1 MPTDMRRLAAVWIGI
16 ILLARLAAA
25 DDAIVDFASAS
36 PVSLNLSDSTEL
48 WTDAEFAALLQE
60 TDRQPETEL
69 TSPMDAP
76 DPAPIRRT
84 PRRSLTRS
92 PSRSRSS
99 RLARLPNIFGDFFAV
114 SGQVQ
119 GVLHSDPASSD
130 HSFLGFDLPLAGGAS
145 RLKVADNN
153 RALPTDRI
161 YFTHNHFHNAVAY
174 RATDFVGLG
183 VSRARTEA
191 NSDRFVLGAEKT
203 FLDGDWS
210 AEVRLPL
217 TNRFRSVSPA
227 GLSEVE
233 GGNVGNFSVIVK
245 RLLYETDTSAAVIGI
260 GIDTPT
266 GDEVTLTA
274 PDARVVFQNQAV
286 HLAPYV
292 GIAATP
298 RPCVFFQGF
307 MQCDVPTNGNRI
319 DIEDP
324 LGIFPG
330 GSAGSYDEQ
339 VLFALDVAAGY
350 WLYDCPGADWLQGL
364 AAIVEYHYT
373 TTLDDTDSVDF
384 SGFDIDFG
392 LRNDFNRVDAS
403 NLTVGLHA
411 KVAKTSFR
419 VATAL
424 PLKNDED
431 RQFDAEIILQ
441 VNRQF

>member
-16 ILLARLAAA
+16 ILLARLATA
-25 DDAIVDFASAS
+25 DDPIVDFASETA
-36 PVSLNLSDSTEL
+36 VSLTFSDTTEL
-48 WTDAEFAALLQE
+48 WSDAEFAALLQE
-60 TDRQPETEL
+60 TESQPEL
-69 TSPMDAP
+69 TTPTDAP
-76 DPAPIRRT
+76 DPAPIRRS
-84 PRRSLTRS
+84 PRRL
-92 PSRSRSS
+92 PSRSRYS
-99 RLARLPNIFGDFFAV
+99 RLSRLPNIFGDFFSIA
-114 SGQVQ
+114 GQVR
-119 GVLHSDPASSD
+119 GVLHSGPFSHD
-130 HSFLGFDLPLAGGAS
+130 HGFLGFDLPLAGGAS

-161 YFTHNHFHNAVAY
+161 YFTHNHFHNAVEYA
-174 RATDFVGLG
+174 ATDFVGFG

-217 TNRFRSVSPA
+217 TNRFRLLSPA

-266 GDEVTLTA
+266 GNEVTLTG
-274 PDARVVFQNQAV
+274 PGTRVVFQNQAV

-292 GIAATP
+292 GIATTP
-298 RPCVFFQGF
+298 SPRMFFQGF

-324 LGIFPG
+324 LGLVPG
-330 GSAGSYDEQ
+330 VSAGSYDEQ

-350 WLYDCPGADWLQGL
+350 WLYDCPEADYFQGL

-384 SGFDIDFG
+384 FGFR
-392 LRNDFNRVDAS
+392 LTNDFNRVDAS
-403 NLTVGLHA
+403 NLTIGLEA

-419 VATAL
+419 VATTL
-424 PLKNDED
+424 PLTNEEN
-431 RQFDAEIILQ
+431 RQFDAEIIVQ